1 MGLFGMLFIVLG
13 PIALIFGVLQHF
25 KGKRILAA
33 PYKKTGDI
41 AKNPVSEDPKGA
53 MSTEGKIV
61 PPAQQ
66 LLSPM
71 SKQPCLYYEVKVE
84 RMYEKTETTQDGTKT
99 VKGTDTLDTVKGGA
113 IFGLDDGSGVVM
125 IDVTKGA
132 DFDNL
137 KDGLKK
143 ELNGGSSSSHLRFGE
158 MDYDVPVLANREGWT
173 TGFKATE
180 KYVPVEGNS
189 VFALGKLE
197 AGKIIKPSWRSLLIS
212 NKGREGL
219 LGSVNKKK
227 KFSFVGGGVAT
238 VAAIPLLIFAP
249 AAPPSTGPAYSCES
263 ALTDAR
269 VKCHNN
275 VSDKDG
281 DAYTWNVTKPG
292 KYELEVFA
300 PAKKV
305 SFDPQ
310 LIVKSATGEELANAE
325 GGVGSNAKTEVE
337 VKAGTYKLIVK
348 PGDDYMVKGG
358 FDYDFEIRSLSAEA
372 APAVADK
379 GGDEA
384 APAAADKGEVI
395 KIDAPKLAT
404 EFMVKKG
411 SQYEGKIVEAKGVI
425 EEVDTDVDMTLVHF
439 ASPTATDGCCT
450 VSAAL
455 PAKANVKKG
464 QLVTIKGEVT
474 HDGESVILLTDAEL
488 VAGAPVAAA
497 PAAAKAPAKAAK
509 PAAKPAK
516 APKKASKKLEP

>member
-125 IDVTKGA
+125 VDVTKGA

-137 KDGLKK
+137 KDGQKK
-143 ELNGGSSSSHLRFGE
+143 ELNGGSTSSHLRFGE

-212 NKGREGL
+212 SKGREGL

-227 KFSFVGGGVAT
+227 KFSLIGGGVAT

-249 AAPPSTGPAYSCES
+249 AAPPSTGPSASCERTL
-263 ALTDAR
+263 ADAR
-269 VKCHNN
+269 VKCSAN
-275 VSDKDG
+275 VDSKDG
-281 DAYTWNVTKPG
+281 DTYTWTVTKPG

-300 PAKKV
+300 PAKKI
-305 SFDPQ
+305 SLDPQ
-310 LIVKSATGEELANAE
+310 LIIKSSTGEELANVSGAT
-325 GGVGSNAKTEVE
+325 GGTAQAEVE
-337 VKAGTYKLIVK
+337 VKAGTYNLTVR
-348 PGDDYMVKGG
+348 PADDYMVKGG
-358 FDYDFEIRSLSAEA
+358 FDYEFEIRSLDAPA

-379 GGDEA
+379 GGEA
-384 APAAADKGEVI
+384 APAANGEVI

-411 SQYEGKIVEAKGVI
+411 SQYEGHTVEAKGVI
-425 EEVDTDVDMTLVHF
+425 EAVDTDVDMTLVHF
-439 ASPTATDGCCT
+439 ASPTAADGCCT

-464 QLVTIKGEVT
+464 QVVTIKGEVT
-474 HDGESVILLTDAEL
+474 HDGESVILLTNAEL